1 VSAFRAYIRPF
12 VSLGVYGEE
21 IEVTDEIITQSVS
34 AINQKIDQSEYE
46 VGFFTFGSFAISFRN
61 EKGKFLDAV
70 EPSSI
75 FQVKRDQSI
84 FILRWTPG
92 VRPPICGFATCGI
105 ATLGGEVEIFRG
117 IIEDKATSLNFKN
130 KTITFTILDI
140 FGALSRVPYDF
151 ATPLSSPTTRPIF
164 EKAIQPLIDLGLIT
178 EIDESF
184 YAEIFTT
191 LVIDEAVQF
200 ENKNCKEV
208 LDIMLRTMNSVLL
221 VKDQKAFVK
230 VKNTERDLTYEFIG
244 SSSFDGLEN
253 IISIDG
259 VDSGIRQLYN
269 YWLWVEFGVEAKA
282 IDSIATYGE
291 ILNEPQLV
299 SGTGASI
306 DYQDILDRFLDF
318 FGVPKTLVNITVP
331 IDCDSLNPSILD
343 WTIVDVPPTYFTDTE
358 LSFYDLSSYDSAQY
372 AEVENQF
379 NISKDKRFRIMGRIV
394 NIKNSTITFQLRE
407 V

>member
-1 VSAFRAYIRPF
+1 
-12 VSLGVYGEE
+12 
-21 IEVTDEIITQSVS
+21 
-34 AINQKIDQSEYE
+34 
-46 VGFFTFGSFAISFRN
+46 
-61 EKGKFLDAV
+61 
-70 EPSSI
+70 
-75 FQVKRDQSI
+75 
-84 FILRWTPG
+84 
-92 VRPPICGFATCGI
+92 
-105 ATLGGEVEIFRG
+105 
-117 IIEDKATSLNFKN
+117 
-130 KTITFTILDI
+130 
-140 FGALSRVPYDF
+140 
-151 ATPLSSPTTRPIF
+151 
-164 EKAIQPLIDLGLIT
+164 
-178 EIDESF
+178 
-184 YAEIFTT
+184 
-191 LVIDEAVQF
+191 
-200 ENKNCKEV
+200 
-208 LDIMLRTMNSVLL
+208 MNSVLL

-379 NISKDKRFRIMGRIV
+379 NISNDKRFRIMGRIV